1 MKSSSISRRKFLT
14 GSAAATA
21 AGLVLPGTSLAK
33 AEKKSEKRSQNGR
46 SPLPISLDI
55 ATIRPAG
62 DILEMVRIIS
72 EAGYD
77 GIEPWEGELN
87 AYEESGGDLKELGQR
102 ISDLG
107 MSIPNVVALWDSLHP
122 TQTSWEARSDERR
135 VGRG

>member
-1 MKSSSISRRKFLT
+1 MKSSSISRRKFIT

-21 AGLVLPGTSLAK
+21 AALVLPGTSLAN
-33 AEKKSEKRSQNGR
+33 AEKRSEKRYQNGR
-46 SPLPISLDI
+46 SPWPISLNT

-87 AYEESGGDLKELGQR
+87 AYEESGGDLDRKSTRLNSSHVA
-102 ISDLG
+102 ISYA
-107 MSIPNVVALWDSLHP
+107 VFC
-122 TQTSWEARSDERR
+122 
-135 VGRG
+135 

>member
-21 AGLVLPGTSLAK
+21 AGLVLPGTSLAN
-33 AEKKSEKRSQNGR
+33 AEKRSEKRYQNGR
-46 SPLPISLDI
+46 SPWPISLDT

-77 GIEPWEGELN
+77 GIEPWEGELH
-87 AYEESGGDLKELGQR
+87 AYEESGGDIKVLGQR
-102 ISDLG
+102 IRELG
-107 MSIPNVVALWDSLHP
+107 MSIRNIEDVDSYLTP
-122 TQTSWEARSDERR
+122 TI
-135 VGRG
+135 